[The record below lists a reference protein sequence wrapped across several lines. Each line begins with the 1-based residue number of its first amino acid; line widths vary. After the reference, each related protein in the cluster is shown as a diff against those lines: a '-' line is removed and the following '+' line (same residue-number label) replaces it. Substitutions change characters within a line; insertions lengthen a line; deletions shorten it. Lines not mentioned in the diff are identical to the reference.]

1 MFTALTSLALL
12 GLVIVNGLEFS
23 NRMDEMLARA
33 AATAPSRNTPA

>member
-23 NRMDEMLARA
+23 NRMDEMLAQA
-33 AATAPSRNTPA
+33 PPAPSRNTPA